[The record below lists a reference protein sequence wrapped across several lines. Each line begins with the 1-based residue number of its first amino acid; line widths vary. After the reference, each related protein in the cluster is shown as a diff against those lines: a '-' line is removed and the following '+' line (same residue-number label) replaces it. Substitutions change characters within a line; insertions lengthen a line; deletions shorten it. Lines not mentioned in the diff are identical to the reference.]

1 MDVYYRDILGNIT
14 TSHVRRQQGSTLV
27 ELEMRFPMLG
37 GWKNEF
43 YWG

>member
-1 MDVYYRDILGNIT
+1 MYYRDILGNIT
-14 TSHVRRQQGSTLV
+14 TSHVRRQQDSTLV